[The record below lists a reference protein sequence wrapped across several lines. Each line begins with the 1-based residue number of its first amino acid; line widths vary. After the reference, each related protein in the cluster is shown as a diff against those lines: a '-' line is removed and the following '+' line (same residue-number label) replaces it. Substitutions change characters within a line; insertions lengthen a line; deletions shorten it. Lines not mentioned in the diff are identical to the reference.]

1 MKTDGERLER
11 TRSALVRAGLDA
23 LVCRLPENVVMLTG
37 YWPMNGFAFL
47 VFPADGEPTLIA
59 PEAENVY
66 AQESWVRDVRLFPWG
81 LVDSG
86 DPFAHIARLLN
97 QGAADLGLKG
107 RRIGYEGS
115 FEFVASPYV
124 AGEPS
129 VFSQVSLR
137 MIGEAFGK
145 ELADATDLIHSIR
158 AKKTVAET
166 ERLRTVNDIA
176 KMGLQAF
183 CDKVVPGNS
192 EIEIAAAVESAIMT
206 GGTGHKGVKVA
217 RAWASVLGGPNAAVA
232 YKPHLLSSQRR
243 LEAGEM
249 ALLELAVVADGWWA
263 DLTRTRVAGVA
274 SAEDQDRWQTVIQ
287 AQRAACDAIQPGIPA
302 REVDRAAREIIEQ
315 RGLGA
320 YFIHH
325 TGHGLGLRYHEPAP
339 FLHPSVEAPLEEGM
353 VTSVEPGIYIEGW
366 GGMRCEDDVLVTAD
380 GSEVLSEFPRDLTG

>member
-1 MKTDGERLER
+1 MKTDQERLER
-11 TRSALVRAGLDA
+11 TRSALASAGLDA

-59 PEAENVY
+59 PKAEHGY
-66 AQESWVRDVRLFPWG
+66 ARESWVRDVRLFPWG

-86 DPFAHIARLLN
+86 DPFGHIGQLLN
-97 QGAADLGLKG
+97 QSAADLGLKG

-115 FEFVASPYV
+115 FEFIASPYV
-124 AGEPS
+124 GGEPG
-129 VFSQVSLR
+129 VFSQKSLH
-137 MIGEAFGK
+137 MIGEAFG
-145 ELADATDLIHSIR
+145 EALVDATDLIHNLR
-158 AKKTVAET
+158 ATKTTEEI

-176 KMGLQAF
+176 KIGLQAF
-183 CDKVVPGNS
+183 CDYVIPGNS
-192 EIEIAAAVESAIMT
+192 EIEIAAAVESAIMI
-206 GGTGHKGVKVA
+206 GGTGYKSVKVA

-232 YKPHLLSSQRR
+232 YQPHLLSSQRR

-263 DLTRTRVAGVA
+263 DLTRTRVAGTA
-274 SAEDQDRWQTVIQ
+274 RAQDRERWQIVLR

-315 RGLGA
+315 HGLGA
-320 YFIHH
+320 YFVHH

-339 FLHPSVEAPLEEGM
+339 FLHPSVDAPVEEGM

-366 GGMRCEDDVLVTAD
+366 GGMRCEDNVLVTESGA
-380 GSEVLSEFPRDLTG
+380 EILSEFSRELDR